1 MTLKR
6 APLDY
11 TVTTDPD
18 IGSGSDTGVSNGIYS
33 IPISGVAYDTTYTW
47 TVIVTDGTYQTIKT
61 FNFTTRPEYYVPTIT
76 NINPS
81 DGATDVILNPQLSAH
96 VEDLDGE
103 LLDITFSY
111 FTGTSWEVLQ
121 TYDDVASG
129 TYTAVTAGHMNSQ
142 YTLYRWK
149 ITADDQN
156 GHVTEEEF
164 EFTTG
169 GLLVEKWGTF
179 LPASGYFGGLML
191 IDDINRDGVMEIV
204 APSHGRV
211 TVLRAT
217 DGAQLW
223 TYADG
228 AIDGSHALV
237 TDLDNDSYPEIILSL
252 GTGLLAL
259 HHDGSQYWR
268 KTNIAGVHN
277 WSRFISF
284 DTDGDGY
291 PTIYVPFSDADG
303 GTGKIC
309 SIASD
314 GTVLHMDSILKCC
327 SGGISIADY
336 NFDGS
341 FEIYMG
347 DREEGALG
355 LGLRSWNADD
365 LSRRWNQIN
374 LYSSSFTP
382 MIIDVND
389 DGLLDI
395 VGLNVENKGAGVL
408 SAANGSFMI
417 DDRNAGFPAELQPA
431 VYDIDED
438 GNLELIVS
446 SDDSRQIV
454 VWDLIERKRDAT
466 ITLPYTNSWPPT
478 VADVDGD
485 GKMEM
490 VAGTGPYNSTGN
502 HNLFVYKFNPGTGGY
517 DRIEEIPITGMGG
530 IVTPVAQDIDNDG
543 FMEIV
548 ITGWLGKVMAFD
560 TPTPAPNP
568 LPRTDVDWYSEY
580 ARNVAEYIERP
591 GPKAPMQAD
600 AYPADRAENVDFN
613 PELAVRVWDYQWDT
627 FSITFRTNA
636 SGTWED
642 IVTYND
648 IARYPQDSP
657 LGRTWGVYS
666 AQPTNMNQHDTLY
679 TWSVYA
685 VDVNG
690 NSTEKFYQFN
700 TKTDPEAAIISSP
713 VPAQGATNIS
723 VTLAELRFDV
733 TDPQGDLIDYT
744 VTTTPNIG
752 SGSDY
757 GVMDG
762 TYSIPVSGL
771 NYNTTYAWSVHA
783 IEYGTGRVTDKTF
796 TFKTETGDGDGDGI
810 PATEDNCPSKPNGPL
825 LGTCS
830 ASSDKPGINCTSDA
844 DCVEGCS
851 INGECSMNQE
861 DKMEMTWEMSAITA
875 QVIRKRLPGICG
887 CGVADTDTDAD
898 GVPDCIDNCPSDP
911 QKTSPGICGCGVA
924 DTDTDADGVPDCID
938 NCPNK
943 SNGPLLGTCMP
954 GSDLA
959 GATCNSDADCVEG
972 CSINGRCSKDQ
983 EDTDNN
989 GAGDVCESSPVSSST
1004 TTVEPTTT
1012 SVEPSD
1018 R

>member
-1 MTLKR
+1 MAYTVTTNPDIGSGSDTGVSNGTYSIPVSGLAYNTTYSWTVEVTDGTNPVSRTFTFTTGSVPVPWWDYAWLYRKKITINSSQVAGNLPGFPVLIDITDAEISANAQASGNDIAFTDSTGNKLSHEIETYDSTTGHLVAWVRTDLSADTDTVVYIYFGNDSASDPQDHEAVWDVNYVMVQHLAEKSGTHFDSTANSNDGSPENGIIQNATGKINGADLFDGVDDGVNCGSRTSLDNLNSFTVEAWIFPDSYGQLNAGRVFDKSQRLLFVDGYDTTRHCLDFQQTFSTTNGLWRTPTNSIQTGQWYHLALVYDSSAATNDPIIYINGVAQTLSEALTPAGTAAGDASEVLLIGRRFSDPGGEFGGYRGFDGAIDELRVSNIMRSEEWITTAYNNQSTAAGFYSVGPGEFTPGNPTVKNPDPANGATGVSPSLTQLSFTLFDPEP

-164 EFTTG
+164 ELTTG

-454 VWDLIERKRDAT
+454 VWDLSRTKKRCDD
-466 ITLPYTNSWPPT
+466 YS
-478 VADVDGD
+478 
-485 GKMEM
+485 
-490 VAGTGPYNSTGN
+490 
-502 HNLFVYKFNPGTGGY
+502 
-517 DRIEEIPITGMGG
+517 
-530 IVTPVAQDIDNDG
+530 PVHQ
-543 FMEIV
+543 
-548 ITGWLGKVMAFD
+548 LL
-560 TPTPAPNP
+560 APN
-568 LPRTDVDWYSEY
+568 
-580 ARNVAEYIERP
+580 
-591 GPKAPMQAD
+591 
-600 AYPADRAENVDFN
+600 
-613 PELAVRVWDYQWDT
+613 
-627 FSITFRTNA
+627 
-636 SGTWED
+636 SG
-642 IVTYND
+642 
-648 IARYPQDSP
+648 
-657 LGRTWGVYS
+657 
-666 AQPTNMNQHDTLY
+666 
-679 TWSVYA
+679 
-685 VDVNG
+685 
-690 NSTEKFYQFN
+690 
-700 TKTDPEAAIISSP
+700 
-713 VPAQGATNIS
+713 
-723 VTLAELRFDV
+723 
-733 TDPQGDLIDYT
+733 
-744 VTTTPNIG
+744 
-752 SGSDY
+752 
-757 GVMDG
+757 
-762 TYSIPVSGL
+762 
-771 NYNTTYAWSVHA
+771 
-783 IEYGTGRVTDKTF
+783 
-796 TFKTETGDGDGDGI
+796 
-810 PATEDNCPSKPNGPL
+810 
-825 LGTCS
+825 
-830 ASSDKPGINCTSDA
+830 
-844 DCVEGCS
+844 
-851 INGECSMNQE
+851 
-861 DKMEMTWEMSAITA
+861 
-875 QVIRKRLPGICG
+875 
-887 CGVADTDTDAD
+887 
-898 GVPDCIDNCPSDP
+898 
-911 QKTSPGICGCGVA
+911 
-924 DTDTDADGVPDCID
+924 
-938 NCPNK
+938 
-943 SNGPLLGTCMP
+943 
-954 GSDLA
+954 
-959 GATCNSDADCVEG
+959 
-972 CSINGRCSKDQ
+972 
-983 EDTDNN
+983 
-989 GAGDVCESSPVSSST
+989 
-1004 TTVEPTTT
+1004 
-1012 SVEPSD
+1012 
-1018 R
+1018 